1 MDNTKKMNIGIL
13 GTGHIGKTLARKLSA
28 AGHDVKV
35 ANSRGRRDHRGR
47 CAGFGRTRGLDG
59 PSCGGR

>member
-1 MDNTKKMNIGIL
+1 MDKMNIGIL

-59 PSCGGR
+59 